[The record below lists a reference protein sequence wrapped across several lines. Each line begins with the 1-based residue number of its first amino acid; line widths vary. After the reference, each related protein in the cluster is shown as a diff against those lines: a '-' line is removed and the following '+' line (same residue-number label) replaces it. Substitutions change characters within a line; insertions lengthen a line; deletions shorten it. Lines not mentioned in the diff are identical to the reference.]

1 MSNMDD
7 EPHGYDGMGAPISVP
22 TVPLRQ
28 HAVRLP
34 ILDLKLTPPAE
45 AKRIGQ
51 RIMADIRGMTYAGP
65 MTFVYDPAPEPT
77 PARKPQEGDPFYLP
91 DADGIY
97 YLAGRFGP
105 AIPCDDADESFL
117 IVPVPQTWQSEGG
130 DQA

>member
-34 ILDLKLTPPAE
+34 LLGCKIMPFADRTETAEPILGATS
-45 AKRIGQ
+45 
-51 RIMADIRGMTYAGP
+51 YAGP
-65 MTFVYDPAPEPT
+65 MTFVYDPTPEPT